1 MHGVQ
6 ATDIAPAEG
15 LNDAETDRVLDSGD
29 SFVHVHNIEKSGI
42 NVNTGSVYLVFQPA
56 RVLTDGE
63 TFAIFGYTVLPEAYA
78 QRFSTELQVWDGR
91 NRTGDTV

>member
-6 ATDIAPAEG
+6 AADIDSAEG

-42 NVNTGSVYLVFQPA
+42 NVNTGPVYL
-56 RVLTDGE
+56 
-63 TFAIFGYTVLPEAYA
+63 IFSADSGI
-78 QRFSTELQVWDGR
+78 DGR
-91 NRTGDTV
+91 RNVCYI

>member
-6 ATDIAPAEG
+6 ASDIASAEG
-15 LNDAETDRVLDSGD
+15 FNNAETDRELDFGD

-42 NVNTGSVYLVFQPA
+42 NVNTGSVCPIFQPA

-63 TFAIFGYTVLPEAYA
+63 MFVIFGDMELLEAYA
-78 QRFSTELQVWDGR
+78 QRFNTELQV
-91 NRTGDTV
+91 